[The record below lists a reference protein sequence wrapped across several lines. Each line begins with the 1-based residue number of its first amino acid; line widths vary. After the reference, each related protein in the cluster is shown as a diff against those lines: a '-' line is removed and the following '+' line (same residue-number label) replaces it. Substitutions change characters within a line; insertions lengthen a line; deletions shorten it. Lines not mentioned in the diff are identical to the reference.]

1 MHLII
6 FSCVGVSAGF
16 LLYADCRLL
25 LILRIRQRR
34 IFIKHTVPRRFVTD
48 LQGVFTAIA
57 HLSILFN
64 RFGVF
69 AILECFILQ
78 PTFLIIIY
86 LDKTVI
92 YPRFSVQLDLISLEI
107 FVIKCPFNYITRF
120 KRILFVI
127 ILRRLH
133 LKFFVEYCQTRW
145 PLFRQHWFFQL
156 WKNYELFFI
165 GLWVFMN
172 WNEALPNN
180 ITFLQNLIVVILR
193 SCVNHI

>member
-1 MHLII
+1 MVFEAVVCLYRFQTLFTPKASNRCINNRIMHLII

-34 IFIKHTVPRRFVTD
+34 IFIKHTVPRRSVTD

-57 HLSILFN
+57 HLSVLFN

-107 FVIKCPFNYITRF
+107 FVIKCPFEVHR
-120 KRILFVI
+120 
-127 ILRRLH
+127 
-133 LKFFVEYCQTRW
+133 
-145 PLFRQHWFFQL
+145 
-156 WKNYELFFI
+156 
-165 GLWVFMN
+165 
-172 WNEALPNN
+172 
-180 ITFLQNLIVVILR
+180 
-193 SCVNHI
+193 